1 MNDINMIRQWIE
13 DRSREKLRQRK
24 RKRLQILATCVPLVL
39 CISLGGIYAWQAGW
53 LEGTQQEQIGAP
65 EIGEIMETYA
75 SSWQE
80 TASAEVA
87 PEIEDIMADS
97 AATSRGVTMELAGS
111 EIVTAYMD
119 DGLVHLVHME
129 LQSIMT
135 RSGED
140 VEIYEEAESDD
151 MTAEIYTLKIF
162 GKTTWEYILQGG
174 TVTDA
179 ATGVTYR
186 ATQLQWET
194 LCGLLDIPL
203 S

>member
-1 MNDINMIRQWIE
+1 MNDINMIRQRIE

-53 LEGTQQEQIGAP
+53 LEGTQPEQIGAP
-65 EIGEIMETYA
+65 EIGEIVETYA
-75 SSWQE
+75 
-80 TASAEVA
+80 ASVEVA

-97 AATSRGVTMELAGS
+97 SAENSLTSRGVTMELAGS

-119 DGLVHLVHME
+119 DGLVHLVNME

-135 RSGED
+135 RSGEG

-151 MTAEIYTLKIF
+151 MTAEIYKLKIF

>member
-1 MNDINMIRQWIE
+1 MNDMEKIRQRIE
-13 DRSREKLRQRK
+13 DRSREKLRQK
-24 RKRLQILATCVPLVL
+24 KQKRLQVMATCIPLVL
-39 CISLGGIYAWQAGW
+39 CISLGGVFAWQAGW
-53 LEGTQQEQIGAP
+53 LGENTQIETGKP
-65 EIGEIMETYA
+65 EIGITAETYA
-75 SSWQE
+75 SSWE
-80 TASAEVA
+80 EVASEVA

-97 AATSRGVTMELAGS
+97 AATSRGVIMELAGS

-119 DGLVHLVHME
+119 EGLVHLVHME

-135 RSGED
+135 RSSEGAE
-140 VEIYEEAESDD
+140 VYEETEADD

-162 GKTTWEYILQGG
+162 GKTTWEYTLQGG

>member
-1 MNDINMIRQWIE
+1 
-13 DRSREKLRQRK
+13 
-24 RKRLQILATCVPLVL
+24 
-39 CISLGGIYAWQAGW
+39 
-53 LEGTQQEQIGAP
+53 
-65 EIGEIMETYA
+65 
-75 SSWQE
+75 
-80 TASAEVA
+80 
-87 PEIEDIMADS
+87 
-97 AATSRGVTMELAGS
+97 MELAGS

-119 DGLVHLVHME
+119 DGLVHLVNME

-135 RSGED
+135 RSVEG

>member
-1 MNDINMIRQWIE
+1 MNDINMIRQRIE

-53 LEGTQQEQIGAP
+53 LEGTQPEQIGAP
-65 EIGEIMETYA
+65 EIGEIVETYA
-75 SSWQE
+75 
-80 TASAEVA
+80 ASVEVA

-97 AATSRGVTMELAGS
+97 SAENSLTSGGVTMELAGS

-135 RSGED
+135 RSSDGAE
-140 VEIYEEAESDD
+140 VSEETESDD
-151 MTAEIYTLKIF
+151 MTAEIYKLKIF

-194 LCGLLDIPL
+194 LCGLLDIPR